1 MVKRIDVVKVL
12 TIWLLPEVLNVE
24 PMAAREGTNMQQE
37 EMRTSGEDRQGRTR
51 SSPSTRH
58 ITRFQNESRVSHT
71 KHLDNF

>member
-1 MVKRIDVVKVL
+1 MIECIDVVEVL

-24 PMAAREGTNMQQE
+24 PMAAREGTNMQRE
-37 EMRTSGEDRQGRTR
+37 EVRTSGEDHQGRTR

-58 ITRFQNESRVSHT
+58 IARFQNESQVSHT